1 MGKVVFLGVEGSGKT
16 TLAMALTKA
25 FARHADEGW
34 YLRPEGRGAYNFAT
48 IAPGDFATDGFPA
61 QTSAAR
67 EMTWKISRDDVD
79 KGGIQILDYPGEIY
93 RLAFLTAED
102 EADPD
107 AFRARAEANAEE
119 LNVLN
124 RAIEE
129 AESLYVLFNLQDALD
144 LRGDDANRSAVWVTN
159 ECLKRL
165 KALPAKPRVTLVFT
179 QVDRYQTD
187 DDFLH
192 SFTPAELDLIGH
204 DHPDVDW
211 MMVSVL
217 VPSDSEFGIDAFVRR
232 VTGLGE
238 FGVPDGRPRQR
249 AAAGGALARLAAQ
262 RTSAATSAA
271 PPVDAATR
279 AAPPAQDTPMRER
292 SRLSRPDDEATHSR
306 SSFLWLILITVVVFA
321 TANLV
326 VLYFHG
332 ARGARALPRA
342 ATRAAPPADAATS
355 AAPPADAATRAA
367 PPAQDT
373 PMRERSRLS
382 RPDDA
387 IATNVPPA
395 ITAQAAL
402 SNEMAI
408 ALATARACATPQE
421 ARETLSYAADALNS
435 AEAVYER
442 ARVDD
447 FLGWGAFV
455 RTREEKARNPPWPMW
470 LRRIDLLGEKKA
482 VVMLYPSV
490 SNLAHLASRTQ
501 ALKGYRAAAA
511 RGVSAAV
518 DALARHASHEN
529 DKDVR
534 RSEKTPAVLSAPSVP
549 PAKPEAK

>member
-159 ECLKRL
+159 ECLKHL

-249 AAAGGALARLAAQ
+249 AAAGGALARLAALGGD
-262 RTSAATSAA
+262 REVYPGHMEATTLA
-271 PPVDAATR
+271 
-279 AAPPAQDTPMRER
+279 RER
-292 SRLSRPDDEATHSR
+292 RVNPYLRLR
-306 SSFLWLILITVVVFA
+306 
-321 TANLV
+321 
-326 VLYFHG
+326 
-332 ARGARALPRA
+332 
-342 ATRAAPPADAATS
+342 
-355 AAPPADAATRAA
+355 
-367 PPAQDT
+367 
-373 PMRERSRLS
+373 
-382 RPDDA
+382 
-387 IATNVPPA
+387 
-395 ITAQAAL
+395 
-402 SNEMAI
+402 
-408 ALATARACATPQE
+408 
-421 ARETLSYAADALNS
+421 
-435 AEAVYER
+435 
-442 ARVDD
+442 
-447 FLGWGAFV
+447 
-455 RTREEKARNPPWPMW
+455 
-470 LRRIDLLGEKKA
+470 
-482 VVMLYPSV
+482 
-490 SNLAHLASRTQ
+490 
-501 ALKGYRAAAA
+501 
-511 RGVSAAV
+511 
-518 DALARHASHEN
+518 
-529 DKDVR
+529 
-534 RSEKTPAVLSAPSVP
+534 
-549 PAKPEAK
+549 

>member
-159 ECLKRL
+159 ECLKHL

-262 RTSAATSAA
+262 RKSAATSAA
-271 PPVDAATR
+271 PPV
-279 AAPPAQDTPMRER
+279 
-292 SRLSRPDDEATHSR
+292 
-306 SSFLWLILITVVVFA
+306 
-321 TANLV
+321 
-326 VLYFHG
+326 
-332 ARGARALPRA
+332 
-342 ATRAAPPADAATS
+342 
-355 AAPPADAATRAA
+355 DAATRAA

-408 ALATARACATPQE
+408 ALAAARACATLQE
-421 ARETLSYAADALNS
+421 ARETLSYAADALDS
-435 AEAVYER
+435 AEALYER

-534 RSEKTPAVLSAPSVP
+534 RSEKTPAVLSAPPVP
-549 PAKPEAK
+549 PAKSEVK

>member
-179 QVDRYQTD
+179 QVDRYQTE

-211 MMVSVL
+211 MMVSIWKNVYL
-217 VPSDSEFGIDAFVRR
+217 PPPLPSLT
-232 VTGLGE
+232 VT
-238 FGVPDGRPRQR
+238 
-249 AAAGGALARLAAQ
+249 
-262 RTSAATSAA
+262 
-271 PPVDAATR
+271 
-279 AAPPAQDTPMRER
+279 M
-292 SRLSRPDDEATHSR
+292 
-306 SSFLWLILITVVVFA
+306 LIIVT
-321 TANLV
+321 
-326 VLYFHG
+326 
-332 ARGARALPRA
+332 
-342 ATRAAPPADAATS
+342 
-355 AAPPADAATRAA
+355 
-367 PPAQDT
+367 
-373 PMRERSRLS
+373 E
-382 RPDDA
+382 
-387 IATNVPPA
+387 
-395 ITAQAAL
+395 
-402 SNEMAI
+402 
-408 ALATARACATPQE
+408 C
-421 ARETLSYAADALNS
+421 
-435 AEAVYER
+435 
-442 ARVDD
+442 
-447 FLGWGAFV
+447 
-455 RTREEKARNPPWPMW
+455 
-470 LRRIDLLGEKKA
+470 
-482 VVMLYPSV
+482 
-490 SNLAHLASRTQ
+490 
-501 ALKGYRAAAA
+501 
-511 RGVSAAV
+511 
-518 DALARHASHEN
+518 
-529 DKDVR
+529 
-534 RSEKTPAVLSAPSVP
+534 
-549 PAKPEAK
+549 

>member
-79 KGGIQILDYPGEIY
+79 KGDIQILDYPGEIY

-119 LNVLN
+119 LAVLN

-165 KALPAKPRVTLVFT
+165 KALPAKPHVTLVFT

-217 VPSDSEFGIDAFVRR
+217 VPPDSEFGIDAFVRR

-249 AAAGGALARLAAQ
+249 VASGGALARLAAQ
-262 RTSAATSAA
+262 RKSAATSAVTPA
-271 PPVDAATR
+271 IGVAGVPPATGTTGILPVGNTGTTGVPPVAT
-279 AAPPAQDTPMRER
+279 AQSPR
-292 SRLSRPDDEATHSR
+292 H
-306 SSFLWLILITVVVFA
+306 SFLWLILITVVVFA

-332 ARGARALPRA
+332 ARGARTLPEREKLQESPDLPNSESPSSESKDAPLPTVEPQPQVRSDETPPPPKKKVDVHVELA
-342 ATRAAPPADAATS
+342 A
-355 AAPPADAATRAA
+355 
-367 PPAQDT
+367 
-373 PMRERSRLS
+373 E
-382 RPDDA
+382 
-387 IATNVPPA
+387 IA
-395 ITAQAAL
+395 AAL
-402 SNEMAI
+402 A
-408 ALATARACATPQE
+408 AARACATPQE
-421 ARETLSYAADALNS
+421 AREALSYAADALNS

-455 RTREEKARNPPWPMW
+455 RTREEKARNPPWTAW

-482 VVMLYPSV
+482 VFMQQPAT
-490 SNLAHLASRTQ
+490 NAIACRTQ
-501 ALKGYRAAAA
+501 ALEGYRAAAA

-518 DALARHASHEN
+518 DALARHANHEN

-534 RSEKTPAVLSAPSVP
+534 RSEKVPAVP
-549 PAKPEAK
+549 PAPPAPPAKSEVR

>member
-16 TLAMALTKA
+16 TLAMALAKA

-48 IAPGDFATDGFPA
+48 VAPNDFATDGFPA

-67 EMTWKISRDDVD
+67 EMSWAITRDGADM
-79 KGGIQILDYPGEIY
+79 GGVRILDYPGEIY
-93 RLAFLTAED
+93 RLAFLDAED

-107 AFRARAEANAEE
+107 AFRARAAANAEE
-119 LNVLN
+119 LDVLN

-165 KALPAKPRVTLVFT
+165 KALPSKPRVTLVFT
-179 QVDRYQTD
+179 QVDRYQTE

-217 VPSDSEFGIDAFVRR
+217 VPPDSEFGIDAFVRR

-249 AAAGGALARLAAQ
+249 AASSGGALARLAAQ
-262 RTSAATSAA
+262 QKAAATSAA
-271 PPVDAATR
+271 APAPNPAATS
-279 AAPPAQDTPMRER
+279 AAAPAPDPTVTSASPPAQMRER
-292 SRLSRPDDEATHSR
+292 SRLSRPEPDARERVPSAR
-306 SSFLWLILITVVVFA
+306 GCGFLTLVLFVAALFGIACLAVVF
-321 TANLV
+321 
-326 VLYFHG
+326 
-332 ARGARALPRA
+332 LPRILEA
-342 ATRAAPPADAATS
+342 LRHPSTAADAAPVTATN
-355 AAPPADAATRAA
+355 AAPVAV
-367 PPAQDT
+367 
-373 PMRERSRLS
+373 E
-382 RPDDA
+382 
-387 IATNVPPA
+387 TNVVPA
-395 ITAQAAL
+395 LSAWAGLTNETAAAL
-402 SNEMAI
+402 A
-408 ALATARACATPQE
+408 AARACATPQE
-421 ARETLSYAADALNS
+421 ARETLAYAAEALGS
-435 AEAVYER
+435 AEALYEL

-455 RTREEKARNPPWPMW
+455 RTRDEKARNPPWPEW

-482 VVMLYPSV
+482 VVMMYPLT
-490 SNLAHLASRTQ
+490 SNGAHIAYRTQ
-501 ALKGYRAAAA
+501 ALDGYRAAAA
-511 RGVSAAV
+511 RGMPAAV

-534 RSEKTPAVLSAPSVP
+534 RSSA
-549 PAKPEAK
+549 AKPEAK

>member
-48 IAPGDFATDGFPA
+48 IAPGDFAIDGFPA

-67 EMTWKISRDDVD
+67 EMTWKISREDVD
-79 KGGIQILDYPGEIY
+79 KGDIQILDYPGEIY

-102 EADPD
+102 EPDPD
-107 AFRARAEANAEE
+107 AFRARAAANAEE
-119 LNVLN
+119 LAVLN
-124 RAIEE
+124 RAIEG

-217 VPSDSEFGIDAFVRR
+217 VPPDSEFGIDAFVRR

-262 RTSAATSAA
+262 RKSAATSAVT
-271 PPVDAATR
+271 PVIGVAGV
-279 AAPPAQDTPMRER
+279 PPATGTTGVSPV
-292 SRLSRPDDEATHSR
+292 ATAQSPRHG
-306 SSFLWLILITVVVFA
+306 FLWLILITVVVFA

-332 ARGARALPRA
+332 ARGARALPEV
-342 ATRAAPPADAATS
+342 ATS
-355 AAPPADAATRAA
+355 ATLPREATTNAVPPAITNVKTVAV
-367 PPAQDT
+367 
-373 PMRERSRLS
+373 
-382 RPDDA
+382 
-387 IATNVPPA
+387 ATNVLPT

-402 SNEMAI
+402 SNETAA
-408 ALATARACATPQE
+408 ALAAARACATPQE

-455 RTREEKARNPPWPMW
+455 RTREEKARNPPWTAW

-482 VVMLYPSV
+482 VFMQQPAT
-490 SNLAHLASRTQ
+490 NAIACRTQ
-501 ALKGYRAAAA
+501 ALEGYRAAAA

-518 DALARHASHEN
+518 DALARHANHEN

-534 RSEKTPAVLSAPSVP
+534 RSEKVPVVP
-549 PAKPEAK
+549 PAPPAAPAKSEVK